1 MAANRFF
8 VILVLIA
15 LFVSLRALV
24 QETFSRVNAPLA
36 KRNDG
41 LWEGEW
47 FFIRYTEESFE
58 SLGALLQQCGL
69 CY

>member
-1 MAANRFF
+1 M
-8 VILVLIA
+8 
-15 LFVSLRALV
+15 
-24 QETFSRVNAPLA
+24 QETFSPVNAPLA

-47 FFIRYTEESFE
+47 FFFRYTEESFE
-58 SLGALLQQCGL
+58 GLGALLQQCEL